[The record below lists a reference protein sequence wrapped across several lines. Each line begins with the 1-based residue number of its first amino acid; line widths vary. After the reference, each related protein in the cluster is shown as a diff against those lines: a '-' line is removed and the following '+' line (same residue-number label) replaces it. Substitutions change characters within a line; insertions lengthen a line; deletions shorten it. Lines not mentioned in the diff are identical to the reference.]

1 MRELTEVRALLAQLD
16 QVDADSLETQDLD
29 FKEWPADERHAM
41 RLAVDMAV
49 CMANGGGGT
58 VVLGVRDRVVG
69 RAHAIVGVPVSV
81 EPHQLKRDIY
91 ERTAPKLTPEM
102 QELPVPEGT
111 GRLLVMHVHG
121 GLPPYTTTAGSGTVR
136 RGKDCVPLTGDLRD
150 RLMVER
156 GDSDVTAMW
165 VSSSSTEPVQSML
178 SAAALERL
186 RDLSRQEQ
194 APADLLRKTDLD
206 LLGALDVLRDGK
218 LTKAGLLLA
227 GNADALSRHLPN
239 YGWTHERMR
248 SSTVYVDRADG
259 REGPGKAELALP
271 LALQA
276 LESRINADNP
286 ITTVEHGLQHF
297 EFRAYPTVALR
308 EALLNALCHLDLRLA
323 SPVLVKQY
331 PRKLE
336 ISNPGGLVGGIT
348 PANILHHPPLARN
361 PLLVQALSR
370 LRLVN
375 RSNLGV
381 GRMFEAMLIEGKE
394 PPLII
399 DEESAVRVVFKR
411 QETSA
416 PFREFIADEGKA
428 GRVLDVDHL
437 LVLRWLL
444 SHAETD
450 TAAVAELCQRR
461 EAEMRDILEEMVQDY
476 GYLERGGAGR
486 GTWWRLKPALH
497 RRLEGRGNAERD
509 QRIDADVAKT
519 RVLNM
524 LKQRHLRGERGLTN
538 AEVRAV
544 TGYTRQQVNRL
555 IHDLESESVRLLGHG
570 RGTTYEYR
578 GNATPTPND
587 PDQAA
592 RRPRT

>member
-1 MRELTEVRALLAQLD
+1 MRELTEVRALLARLD
-16 QVDADSLETQDLD
+16 QASADALESQDLD
-29 FKEWPADERHAM
+29 FKEWPADDRHAV

-69 RAHAIVGVPVSV
+69 RAQAIVGVPASA

-91 ERTAPKLTPEM
+91 ERTAPKLTPEV

-111 GRLLVMHVHG
+111 GRLLVMQVHG
-121 GLPPYTTTAGSGTVR
+121 GLPPYTTTAGAGTVR

-156 GDSDVTAMW
+156 GESDVTA
-165 VSSSSTEPVQSML
+165 VAIPGPVEPLL

-186 RDLSRQEQ
+186 RDLARQEQ
-194 APADLLRKTDLD
+194 APVDLLRKTDLD
-206 LLGALDVLRDGK
+206 LLGALDVLRDGR
-218 LTKAGLLLA
+218 LTKAGLLIA
-227 GNADALSRHLPN
+227 GSADALARHLPN
-239 YGWTHERMR
+239 YGWTHERMK
-248 SSTVYVDRADG
+248 SATTYVDRADG
-259 REGPGKAELALP
+259 RDGPGKGELALP

-276 LESRINADNP
+276 LEARINADNP
-286 ITTVEHGLQHF
+286 ITTVEHGLHHF

-361 PLLVQALSR
+361 PLLVHALAR

-381 GRMFEAMLIEGKE
+381 SRMFEAMLIEGKE

-437 LVLRWLL
+437 LLLRYLL
-444 SHAETD
+444 GHAETD
-450 TAAVAELCQRR
+450 TAVAAALCQRR
-461 EAEMRDILEEMVQDY
+461 EPEMRDILDEMAQDY

-486 GTWWRLKPALH
+486 GTWWRLQPALH

-524 LKQRHLRGERGLTN
+524 LKQRHRRGERGLTN

-555 IHDLESESVRLLGHG
+555 IHDLEAESVRLSGHG
-570 RGTTYEYR
+570 RGATYEYA
-578 GNATPTPND
+578 GSDAQLTKTKTT
-587 PDQAA
+587 
-592 RRPRT
+592 RPR

>member
-1 MRELTEVRALLAQLD
+1 MRELTEVRALLTRLD
-16 QVDADSLETQDLD
+16 EVEADALESQDLD
-29 FKEWPADERHAM
+29 FKEWPADERHAI
-41 RLAVDMAV
+41 RLAVDIAV

-69 RAHAIVGVPVSV
+69 RSQAILGVPVTAGL
-81 EPHQLKRDIY
+81 HQLKRDIY
-91 ERTAPKLTPEM
+91 ERTAPKITPEIV
-102 QELPVPEGT
+102 ELAVPEGT
-111 GRLLVMHVHG
+111 GRLLLMQVHG
-121 GLPPYTTTAGSGTVR
+121 GLPPYTTTAGAGTVR

-156 GDSDVTAMW
+156 GDSDVTA
-165 VSSSSTEPVQSML
+165 VIVTEHIESLL
-178 SAAALERL
+178 SPAALERL
-186 RDLSRQEQ
+186 RDMARQEQ
-194 APADLLRKTDLD
+194 APADMLRKSDLD
-206 LLGALDVLRDGK
+206 LLGALEVLRDGG
-218 LTKAGLLLA
+218 LTKAGLLIA
-227 GNADALSRHLPN
+227 GNADAIARHLPN
-239 YGWTHERMR
+239 YSWTHERMK
-248 SSTVYVDRADG
+248 SATVYVDRADG
-259 REGPGKAELALP
+259 RDTRELALP

-286 ITTVEHGLQHF
+286 IITVEHGLHHF

-323 SPVLVKQY
+323 SPVLVKQF

-361 PLLVQALSR
+361 PLLVHALSK

-375 RSNLGV
+375 RSNLGI

-394 PPLII
+394 PPLIV
-399 DEESAVRVVFKR
+399 DEESAVRIVFKR

-416 PFREFIADEGKA
+416 SFREFIADEGKA

-437 LVLRWLL
+437 LVLRYLL
-444 SHAETD
+444 GHGEIET
-450 TAAVAELCQRR
+450 TAAAELCQRR
-461 EAEMRDILEEMVQDY
+461 DAEMRDILDEMVQFYD
-476 GYLERGGAGR
+476 YLERGGAGR

-497 RRLEGRGNAERD
+497 RRLEGAGHAERD
-509 QRIDADVAKT
+509 QRIDIDVAKT

-524 LKQRHLRGERGLTN
+524 LKQRQQRGQAGLSN
-538 AEVRAV
+538 AEVREV

-555 IHDLESESVRLLGHG
+555 IHELEAESVRMMGHG
-570 RGTTYEYR
+570 RGARYEYI
-578 GNATPTPND
+578 GSVQATKTKNS
-587 PDQAA
+587 
-592 RRPRT
+592 R

>member
-1 MRELTEVRALLAQLD
+1 MRELTEVRALLARLD
-16 QVDADSLETQDLD
+16 QVDADSLEAQDLD
-29 FKEWPADERHAM
+29 FKEWPVDDRQAV

-69 RAHAIVGVPVSV
+69 RAQAIVGVPSKA

-91 ERTAPKLTPEM
+91 ERTAPKLTPEV

-111 GRLLVMHVHG
+111 GRLLVMQVHG
-121 GLPPYTTTAGSGTVR
+121 GLPPYTTTAGAGTVR

-156 GDSDVTAMW
+156 GESDVTA
-165 VSSSSTEPVQSML
+165 VPVPEPVEALL

-186 RDLSRQEQ
+186 RDLARQEQ

-206 LLGALDVLRDGK
+206 LLAALDVLRDGR
-218 LTKAGLLLA
+218 LTKAGLLIA
-227 GNADALSRHLPN
+227 GSADALARHLPN
-239 YGWTHERMR
+239 FGWTHERMK
-248 SSTVYVDRADG
+248 SATTYVDRADG
-259 REGPGKAELALP
+259 REMRELALP

-286 ITTVEHGLQHF
+286 ITTVEHGLHHF

-361 PLLVQALSR
+361 PLLVHALSR

-394 PPLII
+394 PPLIV

-437 LVLRWLL
+437 LVLRYLL
-444 SHAETD
+444 GHAETD
-450 TAAVAELCQRR
+450 TAVAAELCQRR
-461 EAEMRDILEEMVQDY
+461 EAEMRDILDEMAQDY

-486 GTWWRLKPALH
+486 GTWWRLTPALH

-509 QRIDADVAKT
+509 QRIDTDVAKT

-524 LKQRHLRGERGLTN
+524 LKQRHRRGERGLTN

-555 IHDLESESVRLLGHG
+555 IHDLEAESVRLTGHG
-570 RGTTYEYR
+570 RGATYEYA
-578 GNATPTPND
+578 GTEAPA
-587 PDQAA
+587 QKK
-592 RRPRT
+592 RTR

>member
-1 MRELTEVRALLAQLD
+1 MRELTEVRALLARLD
-16 QVDADSLETQDLD
+16 EVEADALESQDLD
-29 FKEWPADERHAM
+29 FKEWPADNRHAI
-41 RLAVDMAV
+41 RLAVDVAV

-58 VVLGVRDRVVG
+58 VVLGVRDRLVG
-69 RAHAIVGVPVSV
+69 RARAIVGIPASAD
-81 EPHQLKRDIY
+81 PHQLKRDIY
-91 ERTAPKLTPEM
+91 ERTSPKLTPEVL
-102 QELPVPEGT
+102 ELSVPEGS
-111 GRLLVMHVHG
+111 GRLFLMQVHG
-121 GLPPYTTTAGSGTVR
+121 GLPPYTTTAGAGTVR

-156 GDSDVTAMW
+156 GDSDVTGVNIAEA
-165 VSSSSTEPVQSML
+165 VEPLL

-186 RDLSRQEQ
+186 RDMARQEQ
-194 APADLLRKTDLD
+194 APADMLRKSDLD
-206 LLGALDVLRDGK
+206 LLGALDVLRDGR
-218 LTKAGLLLA
+218 LTKAGLLIA
-227 GNADALSRHLPN
+227 GSAEAIARLLPN
-239 YGWTHERMR
+239 YSWTHERMK
-248 SSTVYVDRADG
+248 SATIYVDRADG
-259 REGPGKAELALP
+259 RDTRELALP

-276 LESRINADNP
+276 IEARINADNP
-286 ITTVEHGLQHF
+286 IATVEHGLHHF

-323 SPVLVKQY
+323 SPVLVKQF

-361 PLLVQALSR
+361 PLLVHALSR

-394 PPLII
+394 PPLIV

-416 PFREFIADEGKA
+416 SFREFIADEGKA

-437 LVLRWLL
+437 LALSYLL
-444 SHAETD
+444 GHAEID
-450 TAAVAELCQRR
+450 TATAAELCQRR
-461 EAEMRDILEEMVQDY
+461 EAEMRDILDEMVQVYD
-476 GYLERGGAGR
+476 YLERGGAGR
-486 GTWWRLKPALH
+486 GTWWRLKPVLH
-497 RRLEGRGNAERD
+497 RRLEGAGHAERD
-509 QRIDADVAKT
+509 QRIDIDVAKT

-524 LKQRHLRGERGLTN
+524 LKQRQQRAQAGLSN
-538 AEVRAV
+538 AEVREV

-555 IHDLESESVRLLGHG
+555 IHELDAESVRMMGHG
-570 RGTTYEYR
+570 RGARYEYA
-578 GNATPTPND
+578 GATPAKKTKSS
-587 PDQAA
+587 
-592 RRPRT
+592 R

>member
-1 MRELTEVRALLAQLD
+1 MRELTEVRALLPRLD
-16 QVDADSLETQDLD
+16 EVEADALEGQDLD
-29 FKEWPADERHAM
+29 FKEWPADGRQAI
-41 RLAVDMAV
+41 RQAVDMAV

-69 RAHAIVGVPVSV
+69 RARAILGVPSSTDL
-81 EPHQLKRDIY
+81 HQLKRDIY
-91 ERTAPKLTPEM
+91 ERTAPKLTPEIV
-102 QELPVPEGT
+102 ELNVPEGT
-111 GRLLVMHVHG
+111 GRLLLMQVYG
-121 GLPPYTTTAGSGTVR
+121 GLPPYTNTAGGGTVR

-156 GDSDVTAMW
+156 GDSDITAVT
-165 VSSSSTEPVQSML
+165 VPDPVESLL
-178 SAAALERL
+178 SASALERL
-186 RDLSRQEQ
+186 RDLARQEQ
-194 APADLLRKTDLD
+194 APADLLHKSDRD
-206 LLGALDVLRDGK
+206 LLGALEVLRDGK
-218 LTKAGLLLA
+218 LTKAGLLIA
-227 GNADALSRHLPN
+227 GNADAIVRHLPN
-239 YGWTHERMR
+239 YGWTHERMK
-248 SSTVYVDRADG
+248 SATVYVDRSDG
-259 REGPGKAELALP
+259 RETRELALP

-276 LESRINADNP
+276 LEARINADNP
-286 ITTVEHGLQHF
+286 ITTVEHGLHHF

-331 PRKLE
+331 ARKLE

-361 PLLVQALSR
+361 RLLVHALSK

-375 RSNLGV
+375 RSNLGI

-394 PPLII
+394 PPVIV

-416 PFREFIADEGKA
+416 SFREFIADEGKA

-437 LVLRWLL
+437 LVLSYLL
-444 SHAETD
+444 GHAEID
-450 TAAVAELCQRR
+450 TATSAELCQRR
-461 EAEMRDILEEMVQDY
+461 EAEMRDILDEMVQVYD
-476 GYLERGGAGR
+476 YLERGGAGR

-497 RRLEGRGNAERD
+497 RRLEGAGHAERD
-509 QRIDADVAKT
+509 QRIDIDVAKT

-524 LKQRHLRGERGLTN
+524 LKQRQQRGQAGLSN
-538 AEVRAV
+538 AEVREV

-555 IHDLESESVRLLGHG
+555 IHELEAESVRMTGHG
-570 RGTTYEYR
+570 RGARYEYS
-578 GNATPTPND
+578 GSAPATK
-587 PDQAA
+587 AKS
-592 RRPRT
+592 PR